1 MGDGLEIYLV
11 FANGSPSVQALAN
24 IRDVQEVSET
34 EDGERIFV
42 IRRELKKD

>member
-11 FANGSPSVQALAN
+11 FAKGSPSVQALAN
-24 IRDVQEVSET
+24 IRDVEEVSGT
-34 EDGERIFV
+34 EGERIFV